1 MGGAKAFSVNMDFD
15 LIEFSL
21 NPTIDVYN
29 RCRKKDLI
37 LIADFFNISVLKE
50 STKQVI
56 KEQLYDELVSAGILP
71 GQSEAGEE
79 ELSEAGVETSEV
91 FLNVDASDETK
102 LAVKLKELDLLIKKQ
117 ECEAQLIKLRV
128 VQAETERAVKLRQLD
143 LQASGR
149 MSRPI
154 PVPRTKIPSDATM
167 PVNQP
172 IPAERSD
179 FDVSRYVK
187 LVPPFREAE
196 VDAYFIAFER
206 VAGKLRWPKD
216 MWALLLQCNFTGKAQ
231 EVCAALPV
239 DQSLDYEIVK
249 AAVLR
254 AYELVPEAY
263 RQKFR
268 SQSKSFKQTCVEFAR
283 EKRVLFEKW
292 CLASRVVDFEQLQ
305 ELLLLEEF
313 KNCMPEAVVIY
324 LNKKLILFLMLLC

>member
-1 MGGAKAFSVNMDFD
+1 MRGAKAFSVSMDFD

-21 NPTIDVYN
+21 NPTVEVYN
-29 RCRKKDLI
+29 RCRKKDLV
-37 LIADFFNISVLKE
+37 LVADFFNISVPKE

-79 ELSEAGVETSEV
+79 ESEAGVETSEV
-91 FLNVDASDETK
+91 FLNADASESSNETK

-117 ECEAQLIKLRV
+117 ECEAGLIKLGV

-143 LQASGR
+143 LQTSGG
-149 MSRPI
+149 MSKPI
-154 PVPRTKIPSDATM
+154 PVPRNKIPSDATM
-167 PVNQP
+167 PVSQS

-179 FDVSRYVK
+179 FDASRFIK

-196 VDAYFIAFER
+196 VDAYFIAFEH

-216 MWALLLQCNFTGKAQ
+216 MWVLLLQCNITGKAQ

-239 DQSLDYEIVK
+239 DQSLDYDIVK

-254 AYELVPEAY
+254 AYELVTEAY

-283 EKRVLFEKW
+283 EKSTF
-292 CLASRVVDFEQLQ
+292 
-305 ELLLLEEF
+305 
-313 KNCMPEAVVIY
+313 
-324 LNKKLILFLMLLC
+324 